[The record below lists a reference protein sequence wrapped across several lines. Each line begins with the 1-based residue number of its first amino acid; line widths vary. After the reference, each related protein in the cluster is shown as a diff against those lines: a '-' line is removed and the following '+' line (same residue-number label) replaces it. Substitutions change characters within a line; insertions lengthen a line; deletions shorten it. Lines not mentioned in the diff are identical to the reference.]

1 MATHQLAWTALA
13 TTDNPHPRCSD
24 ELGLAAAP
32 PAARTV
38 STASTSSTASTATPS
53 PGQFYMVLLSFLILH
68 AWLHVK
74 LIGVLL
80 CRIGNK

>member
-32 PAARTV
+32 PAARTA
-38 STASTSSTASTATPS
+38 STASTSTATPS
-53 PGQFYMVLLSFLILH
+53 PSQFYMVLLSFLILH